1 MPMLAEPLCGQLAV
15 FTEGG
20 DELGGFFGRDLR
32 PEPCGAASRPDEMA
46 IEVHDL
52 GLVEA
57 VHRVVLGIDD
67 AGEPSTNLV
76 IRLFMTLSSGL
87 RDRCRPAGGRQIGR
101 SGSYA
106 LFPALQA
113 GVALKESKQPL

>member
-46 IEVHDL
+46 TIEVHDL

-57 VHRVVLGIDD
+57 VHRVVLGLDD
-67 AGEPSTNLV
+67 AGTD
-76 IRLFMTLSSGL
+76 LFDELGNTAVHDLSL
-87 RDRCRPAGGRQIGR
+87 IHI
-101 SGSYA
+101 
-106 LFPALQA
+106 
-113 GVALKESKQPL
+113 